1 MFSTEE
7 LGSLIGTV
15 LINSVIPIVFSF
27 YINRL
32 LKKTSRLA
40 DTKKED
46 EQKKNI
52 MILRSIAALC
62 CTSKAM
68 CEAMKDGK
76 INGNIDSSLEK
87 LEELNEEINN
97 YLMEKATRE

>member
-7 LGSLIGTV
+7 LGSLIGTI

-62 CTSKAM
+62 FTSKAM